1 MPAVGKARRAG
12 SRIGI
17 VVSRFNEDVTRRLL
31 AGAERCLAERRV
43 PASRVDVCWVAGA
56 WELPVVVRHLA
67 ATGRYEAI
75 AALGAVIRG
84 ETLHY
89 EIIAAEASRGLM
101 AVAVEYGVPV
111 GFGVLTCDTEE
122 QALERSGGAVGDKG
136 FDAVA
141 AALDAAA
148 TLRTR
153 GGVPPG
159 QHRPGGAKN
168 ARSRR
173 GPPPARRGHPR

>member
-1 MPAVGKARRAG
+1 MPATGKARRAS
-12 SRIGI
+12 SRIGV

-31 AGAERCLAERRV
+31 AGAERCLADRGVGAE
-43 PASRVDVCWVAGA
+43 RVDVRWVAGA
-56 WELPVVVRHLA
+56 WELPVVARALVR
-67 ATGRYEAI
+67 TGRYAAV

-89 EIIAAEASRGLM
+89 EIIAQEASRGLM

-122 QALERSGGAVGDKG
+122 QALARAGGAEGNKG
-136 FDAVA
+136 YDAVA

-148 TLRTR
+148 TL
-153 GGVPPG
+153 
-159 QHRPGGAKN
+159 
-168 ARSRR
+168 
-173 GPPPARRGHPR
+173 PARDGHPR

>member
-1 MPAVGKARRAG
+1 MPAAGRTRRAAP
-12 SRIGI
+12 RIGL

-31 AGAERCLAERRV
+31 AGAERCLAERGV
-43 PASRVDVCWVAGA
+43 PADRVDVCWVAGA
-56 WELPVVVRHLA
+56 WELPVVVRGLV
-67 ATGRYEAI
+67 ATGRYEAV

-89 EIIAAEASRGLM
+89 EIIAAEAARGLM

-122 QALERSGGAVGDKG
+122 QALARAGGAEGNKG
-136 FDAVA
+136 YDAAA

-148 TLRTR
+148 QL
-153 GGVPPG
+153 
-159 QHRPGGAKN
+159 
-168 ARSRR
+168 
-173 GPPPARRGHPR
+173 PARDGHPR

>member
-1 MPAVGKARRAG
+1 MPAVRKARRAP
-12 SRIGI
+12 RFGI

-31 AGAERCLAERRV
+31 AGAERCLADRGV
-43 PASRVDVCWVAGA
+43 PRARVDVCWVAGA
-56 WELPVVVRHLA
+56 WELPVVARGLV
-67 ATGRYEAI
+67 ATGRYEAV

-89 EIIAAEASRGLM
+89 EIIATESSRGLM

-122 QALERSGGAVGDKG
+122 QALARAGGAEGNKG
-136 FDAVA
+136 YDAVA

-148 TLRTR
+148 TLR
-153 GGVPPG
+153 
-159 QHRPGGAKN
+159 
-168 ARSRR
+168 ARDGHSR
-173 GPPPARRGHPR
+173 

>member
-1 MPAVGKARRAG
+1 MPAVGKARRTPRFA
-12 SRIGI
+12 I

-31 AGAERCLAERRV
+31 NGAERCLAERRV
-43 PASRVDVCWVAGA
+43 GAGRVDVHWVAGA
-56 WELPVVVRHLA
+56 WELPVVVRGLV
-67 ATGRYEAI
+67 ATGRYEAV

-89 EIIAAEASRGLM
+89 EIIAGESSRGLM

-122 QALERSGGAVGDKG
+122 QALARSGGAEGNKG
-136 FDAVA
+136 YDAVA

-148 TLRTR
+148 TLR
-153 GGVPPG
+153 
-159 QHRPGGAKN
+159 
-168 ARSRR
+168 S
-173 GPPPARRGHPR
+173 RRGHPH

>member
-1 MPAVGKARRAG
+1 MPRVRSTARAPRFA
-12 SRIGI
+12 I

-31 AGAERCLAERRV
+31 AGAERCLAERGF
-43 PASRVDVCWVAGA
+43 AADRVDVCWVAGA
-56 WELPVVVRHLA
+56 WELPVVARGLV
-67 ATGRYEAI
+67 ATGRYEAL

-89 EIIAAEASRGLM
+89 EIIAAESSRGLM
-101 AVAVEYGVPV
+101 AVAVEHGVPV

-122 QALERSGGAVGDKG
+122 QALARAGGAEGNKG

-148 TLRTR
+148 VLRS
-153 GGVPPG
+153 GGDLPAG
-159 QHRPGGAKN
+159 QQAGTAKH
-168 ARSRR
+168 ARSSK
-173 GPPPARRGHPR
+173 GSSPARRGHPR

>member
-1 MPAVGKARRAG
+1 MPAVGRARRAAP
-12 SRIGI
+12 RIGI

-31 AGAERCLAERRV
+31 AGAERCLTERGV
-43 PASRVDVCWVAGA
+43 PMDRVDVCWVAGA
-56 WELPVVVRHLA
+56 WELPVVVRGLV
-67 ATGRYEAI
+67 ATGRYEAV

-89 EIIAAEASRGLM
+89 EIIAGESARGLM

-122 QALERSGGAVGDKG
+122 QALARAGGAEGNKG
-136 FDAVA
+136 YDAVA

-148 TLRTR
+148 RL
-153 GGVPPG
+153 
-159 QHRPGGAKN
+159 
-168 ARSRR
+168 
-173 GPPPARRGHPR
+173 PARDGHPH

>member
-1 MPAVGKARRAG
+1 MPAVGKARRAAP
-12 SRIGI
+12 RVGI
-17 VVSRFNEDVTRRLL
+17 VVSRFNEAVTRRLL
-31 AGAERCLAERRV
+31 TGAEHCLAARRV
-43 PASRVDVCWVAGA
+43 PAGRVDVYWVAGA
-56 WELPVVVRHLA
+56 WELPVVVRGLV

-89 EIIAAEASRGLM
+89 EIIAGEAARGLM
-101 AVAVEYGVPV
+101 AVAVGHGVPV

-122 QALERSGGAVGDKG
+122 QALARSGGAEGNKG
-136 FDAVA
+136 YDAVA

-148 TLRTR
+148 TLRA
-153 GGVPPG
+153 GGDVPPR
-159 QHRPGGAKN
+159 QHRAGGAKN

-173 GPPPARRGHPR
+173 EPPPAQRGHPR